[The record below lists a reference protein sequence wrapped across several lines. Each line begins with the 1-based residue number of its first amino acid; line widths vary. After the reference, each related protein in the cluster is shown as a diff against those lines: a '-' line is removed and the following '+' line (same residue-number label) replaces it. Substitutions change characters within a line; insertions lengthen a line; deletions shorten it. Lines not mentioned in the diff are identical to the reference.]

1 MQQENI
7 DEQQALQG
15 ELVAEEELLEEEYTG
30 SEDSDDQNPGDTNSD
45 DNNPDDNNPDDN
57 NPDDNNPDDGELTPP
72 DFETEEKFDLYMLT
86 VKALWGQ
93 DLGDVPLERWT
104 HWTPQDRYL
113 GVRPVDRPRIAC
125 QIENKMVK
133 TIATFLG
140 HEIGE
145 KINGPCCGM
154 HHNIIWIISS
164 RDRQIYRNEFLL
176 LRPRPCQ

>member
-7 DEQQALQG
+7 DEQQAFQD
-15 ELVAEEELLEEEYTG
+15 ELVAEEELLEEESTG
-30 SEDSDDQNPGDTNSD
+30 SEDSDDQNPGDAKS
-45 DNNPDDNNPDDN
+45 DDN

-72 DFETEEKFDLYMLT
+72 DFETEEEFDLYTLT

-93 DLGDVPLERWT
+93 DLGDVPLERWA

-133 TIATFLG
+133 AIATFVG

-154 HHNIIWIISS
+154 HHNIIWIVTS
-164 RDRQIYRNEFLL
+164 RDGRTYRNESLL
-176 LRPRPCQ
+176 LRQRPCQ